1 MRYDW
6 IEIGTSDFRTEAE
19 TAKPTDVGLSVEPLR
34 MYLDQLPSRPS
45 CYKAYCAVSARC
57 GEMDVY
63 YVHPDDI
70 EKYGLPK
77 YVRGCNSVGEP
88 HRLVAKLLEEH
99 DVPKSIIQTERVRV
113 VDFATLA
120 REYRVT
126 AVHLLKVD
134 TEGHDTIVVGSYLD
148 ACKNDPRLLAA
159 RIVFESHSHQDRVTA
174 LIQRARRFGY
184 HLESRGHDTV
194 LVRPP
199 TS

>member
-63 YVHPDDI
+63 YIHPDDI

-113 VDFATLA
+113 VEREADDIKSSIRDHLSRSFFTLA
-120 REYRVT
+120 DRAETLHLVSSIDAIAEY
-126 AVHLLKVD
+126 
-134 TEGHDTIVVGSYLD
+134 E
-148 ACKNDPRLLAA
+148 
-159 RIVFESHSHQDRVTA
+159 
-174 LIQRARRFGY
+174 
-184 HLESRGHDTV
+184 
-194 LVRPP
+194 
-199 TS
+199 